1 MPSAALER
9 HPEAACSAVRGI
21 RASVS
26 RAAAGGLQV
35 AFVLDGDIERVRV
48 PSPRPARVA
57 EGLWRHTC
65 CEIFVA
71 RPGAPGYREFNLSPS
86 GEWAAYDFMRYRE
99 GRLLDDDSLS
109 PAIVVRIAPSEL
121 RLSASI
127 AVPHVQELRIGLAA
141 VIEEK
146 SGALSYWALRH
157 APGRPD
163 FHHPDAFALTLE
175 EKAP

>member
-1 MPSAALER
+1 MPSAVLER
-9 HPEAACSAVRGI
+9 HPEAACSALRGI

-48 PSPRPARVA
+48 PSARPARVA

-86 GEWAAYDFMRYRE
+86 GERIRN
-99 GRLLDDDSLS
+99 GSRRPRSPIVDSSFGWPPLS
-109 PAIVVRIAPSEL
+109 SSQRRAWLPR
-121 RLSASI
+121 
-127 AVPHVQELRIGLAA
+127 LAA
-141 VIEEK
+141 K
-146 SGALSYWALRH
+146 
-157 APGRPD
+157 
-163 FHHPDAFALTLE
+163 
-175 EKAP
+175 